1 MNLILNLLQT
11 AKALVVDFDGT
22 LVDSNPIK
30 LKAFEKCFVDYPEH
44 FEKIMAYCQTNH
56 HSHRHEK
63 FRFVFENILKRPYKP
78 EVEKRLLET
87 YARETTEQVI
97 AAKEIPGAKKF
108 LERFV
113 AGQLAALLSSTPHE
127 TLLTILERRDLKKYF
142 SEIQGAPI
150 NKAEWIQQFAQTRAL
165 KPKEILFIGDSLED
179 FVSAQK
185 AGVPFLAVG
194 SPKPG
199 GVIYFIPNFE
209 KMLGKK

>member
-56 HSHRHEK
+56 HVHRHEK
-63 FRFVFENILKRPYKP
+63 FRFVFENILNRPYTA
-78 EVEKRLLET
+78 EIEKRLLEI
-87 YARETTEQVI
+87 YERETTEQVI

-113 AGQLAALLSSTPHE
+113 AGRLAALLSSTPHQ
-127 TLLTILERRDLKKYF
+127 TLLHILERRDLKKYF
-142 SEIQGAPI
+142 SVIQGAPI
-150 NKAEWIQQFAQTRAL
+150 NKAEWIQQFTQTRAL
-165 KPKEILFIGDSLED
+165 KGREVLFIGDSAED
-179 FVSAQK
+179 FASAQK

-194 SPKPG
+194 LQKPEG
-199 GVIYFIPNFE
+199 ASYFIPDFGG
-209 KMLGKK
+209 LT